1 MSYRST
7 TEFGALAA
15 ELLADLERLRP
26 GLSATATPEEIR
38 QICGERLRLR
48 LPEIYREYLADATPA
63 DEEAQLKL
71 YERELEQL
79 LIPRYAALAERQ
91 NHSERR
97 SGPGKG
103 VEMYNR
109 ITYAVIFFVLG
120 IFVIRAPFIP
130 LWDKWIPFALA
141 IIAPILAPWLPD
153 LHKMLTQ
160 RRHAIALGML
170 HMDLDQAGRS
180 LPLPPMAMAQITG
193 SGAGH
198 EQAAVQIS
206 QAAQAS
212 GSATGRKQ

>member
-7 TEFGALAA
+7 TEFGALAG

-38 QICGERLRLR
+38 RLCGERLRLR
-48 LPEIYREYLADATPA
+48 LPEIYREYLADAAPA
-63 DEEAQLKL
+63 DEEAQLQL
-71 YERELEQL
+71 YQREFEQL
-79 LIPRYAALAERQ
+79 LIPRYAALAEKQ

-97 SGPGKG
+97 GGAGKG

-120 IFVIRAPFIP
+120 VFVIRAPFIP

-141 IIAPILAPWLPD
+141 IVAPILAPWLPD

-160 RRHAIALGML
+160 RRHAIALGIL

-193 SGAGH
+193 R
-198 EQAAVQIS
+198 EPAAAQV
-206 QAAQAS
+206 QAS
-212 GSATGRKQ
+212 GTAAGRKQ